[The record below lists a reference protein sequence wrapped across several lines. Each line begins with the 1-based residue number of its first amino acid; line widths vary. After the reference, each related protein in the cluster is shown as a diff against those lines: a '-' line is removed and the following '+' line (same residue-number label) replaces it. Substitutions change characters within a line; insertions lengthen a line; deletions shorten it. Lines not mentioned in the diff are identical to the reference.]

1 MQKPQAEL
9 IKMEMEQEIRTSE
22 LQREDVGVT
31 VCNARGEFVEVNET
45 SAEMY
50 GYTVDEL
57 ESMSVYDLTTK
68 IKEEGKEFA
77 SLFSGGERSHQ
88 CEIKTGGGLKA
99 TIKSRSWPIK
109 CGGENCLLSIID
121 EIEYHD
127 ESVVEKSEDD
137 ASKSVDEDDFDT
149 LSSDRLKEVVK
160 TVRVDAPSGEMPLN
174 AILLDLA
181 ESHNE
186 LEQYKKGAL
195 GLTQA
200 LDEALIEAEKLNP
213 DSDEVKVL
221 QAAKDS
227 AFGLYLRL
235 QRGDEEL
242 HGHRDG
248 EYSGYFNE

>member
-1 MQKPQAEL
+1 
-9 IKMEMEQEIRTSE
+9 MEQKILTSK

-31 VCNARGEFVEVNET
+31 VCNAQGEFVEVNET

-57 ESMSVYDLTTK
+57 ESMSIYDLTTK
-68 IKEEGKEFA
+68 TGEEGKKFA
-77 SLFSGGERSHQ
+77 SLFSGGEKNHQ
-88 CEIKTGGGLKA
+88 CEIKTGGGLTA
-99 TIKSRSWPIK
+99 TISARCRMIK
-109 CGGENCLLSIID
+109 CGENNCLLSIID
-121 EIEYHD
+121 EIEYYN
-127 ESVVEKSEDD
+127 ESAVEISEDN
-137 ASKSVDEDDFDT
+137 ASKSVDEDDFDK

-200 LDEALIEAEKLNP
+200 LDEALIEAKEHNP
-213 DSDEVKVL
+213 ESDEVQVL
-221 QAAKDS
+221 QAAKES

-242 HGHRDG
+242 HGHRKG
-248 EYSGYFNE
+248 EYSGYFE